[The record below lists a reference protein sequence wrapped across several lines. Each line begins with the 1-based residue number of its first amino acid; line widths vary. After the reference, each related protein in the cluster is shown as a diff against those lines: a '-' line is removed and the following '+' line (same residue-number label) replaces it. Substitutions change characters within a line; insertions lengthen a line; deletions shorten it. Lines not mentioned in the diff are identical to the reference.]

1 MAGERHERS
10 QTVQV
15 YDSLLPPPF
24 RPGCGLSGKRSSCA
38 IIGPC
43 SLDVTDSTFDTT
55 NQREEAVGSVR
66 GLIRKWAGHCV
77 GSSQWAAGRPRERR
91 RERLR
96 VPPQAL
102 HPWSELPG
110 RGEPSLQR
118 SLAVAL
124 AKAHG
129 VPGLWNGGEN
139 DRGADR
145 AGKETPER
153 APQCAPHPPS
163 CGFTLRSGSVGNS
176 APCPDA
182 ATHPRT

>member
-1 MAGERHERS
+1 MASALSTSWTRPLTPPISEKKLWEAFAALSGS
-10 QTVQV
+10 GQGTVWEAANG
-15 YDSLLPPPF
+15 
-24 RPGCGLSGKRSSCA
+24 RPGARGSCGANSSE
-38 IIGPC
+38 
-43 SLDVTDSTFDTT
+43 S
-55 NQREEAVGSVR
+55 
-66 GLIRKWAGHCV
+66 
-77 GSSQWAAGRPRERR
+77 
-91 RERLR
+91 RLR
-96 VPPQAL
+96 LCL
-102 HPWSELPG
+102 HPWSELTG

-129 VPGLWNGGEN
+129 VPGVWNGRES
-139 DRGADR
+139 DHGADR

-153 APQCAPHPPS
+153 APQCAPHPPP